1 MQTNIKSLY
10 HPPQASIPPHWSH
23 GSIRPFKTNQ
33 QVLNPLYEKIENI
46 TYFKQSASFIKPHTL
61 KVGNETLYGEKIVI
75 AAGAR
80 PKIPQIPGLKDT
92 PFWTSTDALQST
104 HIPKSMVILG
114 GGYIACELGYY
125 LQRMGASVTYCART
139 ELIRQE
145 DEDIKEVFNQQVSTY
160 ARIINH
166 TTPTHISHDG
176 EQFTITLPN
185 ETLVSEGLLVATGVT
200 PYSDT
205 LALENTDIETD
216 EHGFIKVNDHLETN
230 TKNHYAFGDIIGRY
244 LFRHNANFEGDY
256 LFNNTIKEETKKPI
270 VYPPMP
276 HAVFTYPQVAGVGLK
291 ERDCIEQGIDIV
303 VGKNQYKQSAMG
315 MALRSDHGFVK
326 VIFDKHTDRLI
337 GAHIIG
343 HEASSLI
350 HMLITA
356 MHLKAT
362 RTQLLSMIYV
372 HPALPEIIRNAIR
385 SCP

>member
-1 MQTNIKSLY
+1 MLIHAADIITEIQHADQHQITLSSPPSIDTSALVTRVNQTIQDEST
-10 HPPQASIPPHWSH
+10 SIE
-23 GSIRPFKTNQ
+23 
-33 QVLNPLYEKIENI
+33 PLYEKIENI

-276 HAVFTYPQVAGVGLK
+276 HAVFTYPQSL
-291 ERDCIEQGIDIV
+291 E
-303 VGKNQYKQSAMG
+303 
-315 MALRSDHGFVK
+315 SDSK
-326 VIFDKHTDRLI
+326 TRLYR
-337 GAHIIG
+337 
-343 HEASSLI
+343 
-350 HMLITA
+350 
-356 MHLKAT
+356 T
-362 RTQLLSMIYV
+362 RHRYCRRKKPI
-372 HPALPEIIRNAIR
+372 
-385 SCP
+385 